1 MFILCVGELWFWR
14 TIASEWRRLPSSMAV
29 NQTRYLKLV
38 ESKKLDR
45 MYLCYCLY
53 LKYAVYGMYM
63 IKVKIMIKNNNESE
77 GYQFFFLTNNSYI
90 LNMSLEYSLV
100 QNHYLPALCKKSVLP
115 RQNIMLRSL

>member
-1 MFILCVGELWFWR
+1 MLILCVGELWFWR

-63 IKVKIMIKNNNESE
+63 IKVKIMINNNNESE
-77 GYQFFFLTNNSYI
+77 RYQFFFLTNNSYI
-90 LNMSLEYSLV
+90 LNMSLEHSLV
-100 QNHYLPALCKKSVLP
+100 KNHYLPVLCKKSVLP